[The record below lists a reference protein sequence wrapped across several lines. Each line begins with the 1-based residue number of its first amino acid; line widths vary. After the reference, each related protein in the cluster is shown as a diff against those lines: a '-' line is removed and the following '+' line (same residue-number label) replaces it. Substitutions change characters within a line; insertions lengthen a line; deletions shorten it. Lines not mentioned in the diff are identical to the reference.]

1 VALSLTVRH
10 YGKIKYS
17 NDPIGPMSPSP
28 DFYNLLTDL
37 FQQTAR
43 APEAPP
49 PLPLQQWPADSPEQH
64 LLENLQA
71 AWAAL
76 EARSQSLQEME
87 EQYRN
92 IFNATSDGLIIYDTE
107 TGCVVEVN
115 PAACTM
121 HGYTRAEFIGL
132 RPAAFIRP
140 TRKHEFSDF
149 IHSIQ
154 TDGIFE
160 AQSIH
165 VRRDGSTFHVELRGL
180 ALTYQGRPC
189 LLSIIRNVSGLFD
202 AEQLLRQQVV
212 RAHEQATLLEISY
225 TLASTLELQPGLIL
239 DQLHK
244 IIEYTQAALFELEDS
259 TLIVLAWRG
268 AQELEQTIPFRIQLD
283 DRADLVTLFKGLRPL
298 RIANVQSAN
307 PNTQLLRSL
316 LKDHAAEF
324 LRGVQAWM
332 WVPLAVKG
340 QLIGVLSVA
349 HAEQNYFTAHQA
361 DLALTVANQAAI
373 TMVNTELNEH
383 AQALAVLQERQHIA
397 QNLHDAVNQSLF
409 SAGLIAE
416 VLPRLWERDPIAA
429 RRSLEDLRNLT
440 RGAMA
445 EMRALLAELR
455 PSTLT
460 DTDFAD
466 LLQLLGNAFIG
477 RTSIPVTVKIAG
489 ESALP
494 ADVQVAFYRICQEGL
509 NNIAKH
515 ARASHVEIERR
526 QAAEVAELYLRD
538 DGRGF
543 EPESA
548 LPGHYGLS
556 MMRERAE
563 AVGAVLS
570 VTSQPGHGSEIV
582 VRWTQ
587 ISKQANT

>member
-1 VALSLTVRH
+1 
-10 YGKIKYS
+10 
-17 NDPIGPMSPSP
+17 MSPSP
-28 DFYNLLTDL
+28 DFYDLLANL

-43 APEAPP
+43 TPDAPP
-49 PLPLQQWPADSPEQH
+49 TIPLQQWPPKSQEQR
-64 LLENLQA
+64 LLESLQA
-71 AWAAL
+71 VWIAL
-76 EARSQSLQEME
+76 GARSQVLREME
-87 EQYRN
+87 GQYRN
-92 IFNATSDGLIIYDTE
+92 IFDATSDGLIIYDTE
-107 TGCVVEVN
+107 TGRVVEAN
-115 PAACTM
+115 PAACAM

-132 RPAAFIRP
+132 HP
-140 TRKHEFSDF
+140 TASIHPNHQHVFSDYL
-149 IHSIQ
+149 Q
-154 TDGIFE
+154 AVQAGGIFE
-160 AQSIH
+160 GQGIH
-165 VRRDGSTFHVELRGL
+165 VRRDGSTFFVELRGM
-180 ALTYQGRPC
+180 AFTYQGRSC
-189 LLSIIRNVSGLFD
+189 LLSIIRDVSVLFD

-212 RAHEQATLLEISY
+212 RTHEQATLLEISH

-244 IIEYTQAALFELEDS
+244 IIEYTQAGLFELEDS
-259 TLIVLAWRG
+259 TLIALALRG
-268 AQELEQTIPFRIQLD
+268 TQELEHTVPFRIPLH
-283 DRADLVTLFKGLRPL
+283 DREMLVTLFKGQRPL
-298 RIANVQSAN
+298 RITDLQSAD
-307 PNTQLLRSL
+307 PNTQFLLSL
-316 LKDHAAEF
+316 LKDHAAE
-324 LRGVQAWM
+324 LLQGVQAWM

-349 HAEQNYFTAHQA
+349 HAEQNYFTAHHA

-373 TMVNTELNEH
+373 TMVNTELNER
-383 AQALAVLQERQHIA
+383 AQALAVLQERQHLA

-416 VLPRLWERDPIAA
+416 VLPRLWERDPVEA
-429 RRSLEDLRNLT
+429 RRALEDLRYLT

-460 DTDFAD
+460 DTDLGD
-466 LLQLLGNAFIG
+466 LLRLLGNAFTG
-477 RTSIPVTVKIAG
+477 RTSIPVTVSIAAEG
-489 ESALP
+489 ALP

-515 ARASHVEIERR
+515 AKASHVEIERR
-526 QAAEVAELYLRD
+526 QAANVAELYLRD

-543 EPESA
+543 DPEHA

-570 VTSQPGHGSEIV
+570 VTSELDRGSEIV

-587 ISKQANT
+587 TPKQANL